1 MKTPTATKD
10 ATILRNLRGWL
21 SLATPD
27 DIEAGLSWYRDAMEY
42 AKYLSVEFNV
52 SRKVAAGVIS
62 ALSPNNKWERNKID
76 AFTVLQAVRDG
87 QDPGSVSVCTYG
99 ANKRKAFAIAMGNE
113 SILRKSPKTYAFAMN
128 VGENSPDHVTVD
140 KWHMSP
146 RPLCST
152 AESSGSRHSSP
163 DAGASRATNC
173 KPSSGSP
180 SKTTGKHEQEPERKP
195 TTPRRNERS
204 EIHRTGAHRNAQ
216 ETVAQ
221 PQVFQ

>member
-99 ANKRKAFAIAMGNE
+99 ANKRKAFAIN
-113 SILRKSPKTYAFAMN
+113 RR
-128 VGENSPDHVTVD
+128 NSRR
-140 KWHMSP
+140 P
-146 RPLCST
+146 RIRASNMST
-152 AESSGSRHSSP
+152 AKAVCLFGPVST
-163 DAGASRATNC
+163 AM
-173 KPSSGSP
+173 
-180 SKTTGKHEQEPERKP
+180 
-195 TTPRRNERS
+195 
-204 EIHRTGAHRNAQ
+204 
-216 ETVAQ
+216 
-221 PQVFQ
+221 

>member
-140 KWHMSP
+140 KWHMRACLTSSRKWVQVQESP
-146 RPLCST
+146 TSMQYRRIERLT
-152 AESSGSRHSSP
+152 AQL
-163 DAGASRATNC
+163 A
-173 KPSSGSP
+173 
-180 SKTTGKHEQEPERKP
+180 
-195 TTPRRNERS
+195 RRRGFKGYELQAIIWVTIKNNWK
-204 EIHRTGAHRNAQ
+204 A
-216 ETVAQ
+216 
-221 PQVFQ
+221 

>member
-140 KWHMSP
+140 KWHMRACLTSSRKRVQVQESP
-146 RPLCST
+146 TSMQYRRIERLT
-152 AESSGSRHSSP
+152 AQL
-163 DAGASRATNC
+163 A
-173 KPSSGSP
+173 
-180 SKTTGKHEQEPERKP
+180 
-195 TTPRRNERS
+195 RRRGFKGYELQAIIWVTIKNNWK
-204 EIHRTGAHRNAQ
+204 A
-216 ETVAQ
+216 
-221 PQVFQ
+221 